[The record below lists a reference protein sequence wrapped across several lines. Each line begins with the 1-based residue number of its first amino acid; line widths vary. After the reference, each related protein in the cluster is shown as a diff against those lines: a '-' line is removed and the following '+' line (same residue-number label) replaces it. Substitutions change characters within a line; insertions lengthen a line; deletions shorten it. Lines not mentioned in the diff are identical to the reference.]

1 MPAPD
6 VIVVGLGS
14 MGSAVA
20 HELSARG
27 HRVLGLERFSPVH
40 DQGSGHGGSRIIRQ
54 CYFEGLDYVPLLRR
68 AYEGWARL
76 EEQSGTDIVTL
87 CGGIYIGDPA
97 EETFTGSL
105 AAARRF
111 GLPHEV
117 LTAADI
123 RQRFPA
129 MHPADHA
136 LGVFEP
142 HAGFVDPEATIG
154 ANITLARQSG
164 ADLRFGEQVLS
175 WSITPGGGV
184 EVVTGSATHAADV
197 LVVAPGAWSR
207 ALLGGWGRPVQPE
220 RQVFYWLAPDYAA
233 GPVAEHWSPTVQP
246 VFIERTDGAEQV
258 YGFPVVGGA
267 RAGLKIGIF
276 HDHRPTDPDRVDRTV
291 HADETQHMLDRARM
305 LFPHL
310 TGRVVDA
317 RTCLYPTA
325 PDDHFMVGLHPEH
338 RQVTVLTGFGG
349 HGFKFVP
356 VMGEIGADLATTG
369 HTDLPIGLFALDRP
383 TLDPSS
389 DAGGH

>member
-40 DQGSGHGGSRIIRQ
+40 DRGSGHGGTRIIRQ
-54 CYFEGLDYVPLLRR
+54 CYFEGLAYVPLLRR

-76 EEQSGTDIVTL
+76 EDQSGAGIVTL

-97 EETFTGSL
+97 EETFSGSL
-105 AAARRF
+105 AAARRW
-111 GLPHEV
+111 GLAHEV
-117 LTAADI
+117 LTAADM
-123 RQRFPA
+123 RERFPA

-154 ANITLARQSG
+154 ANIALAGQAG
-164 ADLRFGEQVLS
+164 ADLRFGERVLS
-175 WSITPGGGV
+175 WSVTPGDGV
-184 EVVTGSATHAADV
+184 EVVTDEATYGADR
-197 LVVAPGAWSR
+197 LVMAPGAWSR
-207 ALLGGWGRPVQPE
+207 DLLAEWGRPVQPE
-220 RQVFYWLAPDYAA
+220 RQFFSWLEPDYEAGPAA
-233 GPVAEHWSPTVQP
+233 GLWSPATQP

-267 RAGLKIGIF
+267 GNGLKIGIF
-276 HDHRPTDPDRVDRTV
+276 HDHEPTDPDRVDRTV
-291 HADETQHMLDRARM
+291 RPHETQRLLDRART

-317 RTCLYPTA
+317 RTCLYPSA

-338 RQVTVLTGFGG
+338 RQVTLLTGFGG

-356 VMGEIGADLATTG
+356 VMGEIGADLATAG
-369 HTDLPIGLFALDRP
+369 RTDLPIDQFAPDRP
-383 TLDPSS
+383 ALHR
-389 DAGGH
+389 ARGR